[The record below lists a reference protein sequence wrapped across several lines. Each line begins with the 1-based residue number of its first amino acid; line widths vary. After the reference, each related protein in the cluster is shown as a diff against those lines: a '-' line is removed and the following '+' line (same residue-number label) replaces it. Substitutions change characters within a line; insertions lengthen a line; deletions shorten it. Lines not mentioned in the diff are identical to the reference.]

1 MFKGPPE
8 AWEIK
13 ALLYSHKVLD
23 ALFHNLEE
31 IPVLLEKEHRPFI
44 ERAFFSAIYFIK
56 RNARLYKDYVLKDLP
71 EFKPLIDKILALRG
85 RAFTKYMQDTLK
97 DPQKVIQVFYLYFA
111 LRYLELKA
119 LQGLIRIENY
129 SEPPE
134 EEEGGGIAL
143 EDPPEDFENFPF

>member
-13 ALLYSHKVLD
+13 SLLYSHKVLN
-23 ALFHNLEE
+23 ALFYNLEE
-31 IPVLLEKEHRPFI
+31 IPLLLEKEHRPFI
-44 ERAFFSAIYFIK
+44 ERAFYSAVYFIK
-56 RNARLYKDYVLKDLP
+56 RNARLYRDYVLKDLP

-111 LRYLELKA
+111 LRYIELKA
-119 LQGLIRIENY
+119 LQNFLKT
-129 SEPPE
+129 EPQNEKPP

-143 EDPPEDFENFPF
+143 EDLPEDFDFPF